1 MLFTAGN
8 IRFNLIQIHRSLD
21 LNGKHYS
28 PLCGTVKDSRTT
40 SALNCIKSSQSA
52 AVCVSPRLVCDWQVS
67 RAFLLHNACFHKD
80 KDLRYKYTHMCSM
93 VCNRTS
99 QHTSN
104 VSTEWDIQTGKSD
117 LQRLEGCSMNRWLI
131 HRNKQPEERC
141 CLNVASKPRWMLQV
155 FKKVMQELNMSHS
168 EVDVMKSWWWPG
180 SQCTMLRL
188 HNWIRSG
195 RSDSVTMNG
204 SKIWILGP

>member
-1 MLFTAGN
+1 MPCSVCKFKSQAAAKYWTQNVPYGTLQFGLKYGKVGNQTPGELDTPPSAQSFSLHSGGMLFTAGN

-104 VSTEWDIQTGKSD
+104 VSTE
-117 LQRLEGCSMNRWLI
+117 
-131 HRNKQPEERC
+131 
-141 CLNVASKPRWMLQV
+141 
-155 FKKVMQELNMSHS
+155 
-168 EVDVMKSWWWPG
+168 
-180 SQCTMLRL
+180 
-188 HNWIRSG
+188 
-195 RSDSVTMNG
+195 
-204 SKIWILGP
+204 